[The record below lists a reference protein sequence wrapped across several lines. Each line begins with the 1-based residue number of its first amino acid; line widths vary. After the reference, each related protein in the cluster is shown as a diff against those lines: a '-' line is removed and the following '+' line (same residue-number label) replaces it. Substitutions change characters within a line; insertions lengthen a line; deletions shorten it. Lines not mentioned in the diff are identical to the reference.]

1 MVSAEQDLPVK
12 VKLQTSDEVVM
23 ANELVQDDVVG
34 PVSPPYSNHVVEA
47 ALNRSRW
54 IIKIQFTL
62 FLKWAIP
69 GLFSLCCLFFTVD
82 SKQMFS
88 IIDYQLL
95 DSNRGPLMS

>member
-34 PVSPPYSNHVVEA
+34 PVSPPNSNHVVEA

-54 IIKIQFTL
+54 IIIIQFKL

-69 GLFSLCCLFFTVD
+69 GLFVFILSFLY
-82 SKQMFS
+82 SSQ
-88 IIDYQLL
+88 
-95 DSNRGPLMS
+95 